1 MAKNKLPIQLLKS
14 QADPS
19 IAEKRDVLTTKL
31 FDLAKKVYDADG
43 EKPEKLDVLYRQ
55 VTATVNQLQS
65 VDQELENSFFVRFNV
80 QHKLMQKIHSMVSPN
95 QLPEEVDRKTLIE
108 LFTQFIDTERSI
120 TKTTQ
125 GLNKVDIYKEAYT
138 ESPKGIYLPKQWFG
152 EDVYSHNL
160 CLMPGLPTVIGG
172 FTGIGKTTL
181 AINMAYYYYE
191 VKKRQ
196 AFISLEMTGKDVT
209 YKLLRIGV
217 NRKNYTKIDRIWD
230 TESLETFL
238 KYKPDP
244 GKPKSNHDH
253 IHIRE
258 KYDELLKELST
269 GIDIYDNSGTTPATL
284 ESIRSELVYLHMVG
298 NMPDIIYI
306 DYAQIIHMSD
316 PQMRLADRR
325 NQIMQVIGE
334 LTQLAKV
341 YKFALVLISQTN
353 RSNASESSY
362 ETEDGSKFYHAPTVF
377 SLSESASIEQNAGLV
392 LTVGREWKEDGN
404 DRLHISVE
412 KNRFGKTHLSYMV
425 KIDRYTQT
433 LTELDSDNHIP
444 EKLEK
449 KPSRGKN

>member
-1 MAKNKLPIQLLKS
+1 MKKMKLPVQFLKDQSDPTIVEQYDTLKTLLLNIS
-14 QADPS
+14 EQIYRGD
-19 IAEKRDVLTTKL
+19 AESPDKLSRRYEKLEVTLKKLQKVELELQNSFLVRFDFQKKLISEIHSLTTP
-31 FDLAKKVYDADG
+31 D
-43 EKPEKLDVLYRQ
+43 
-55 VTATVNQLQS
+55 
-65 VDQELENSFFVRFNV
+65 
-80 QHKLMQKIHSMVSPN
+80 
-95 QLPEEVDRKTLIE
+95 QLPEEINRKILFT
-108 LFTQFIDTERSI
+108 LFTQFIESERSI
-120 TKTTQ
+120 TNKNN
-125 GLNKVDIYKEAYT
+125 GLNKVDIYREGMS
-138 ESPKGIYLPKQWFG
+138 ESPKGIDLPKEWFG
-152 EDVYSHNL
+152 REIYDHNL

-181 AINMAYYYYE
+181 AVNMAYYYFE
-191 VKKRQ
+191 IKKRQ
-196 AFISLEMTGKDVT
+196 AFISLEMTGKDLI
-209 YKLLRIGV
+209 YKLLRIGIK
-217 NRKNYTKIDRIWD
+217 KNKYTIINRIWD
-230 TESLETFL
+230 NQELETFL
-238 KYKPDP
+238 RHKPDKD
-244 GKPKSNHDH
+244 KPTNNDSTW
-253 IHIRE
+253 E
-258 KYDELLKELST
+258 SYDKLLKEISES
-269 GIDIYDNSGTTPATL
+269 IDIYDNSGTTPATL

-298 NMPDIIYI
+298 NMPEIIYI

-425 KIDRYTQT
+425 KIDKPTQT

-449 KPSRGKN
+449 KSGRGKN

>member
-1 MAKNKLPIQLLKS
+1 MAKNKLPIQALKE

-19 IAEKRDVLTTKL
+19 IAERRDVLTAKF
-31 FDLAKKVYDADG
+31 FDLSKKIYNADG
-43 EKPEKLDVLYRQ
+43 ERPEKLEMLYRQ
-55 VTATVNQLQS
+55 AKVTLNQLET
-65 VDQELENSFFVRFNV
+65 VDAELESSFLLRFNV
-80 QHKLMQKIHSMVSPN
+80 QHKLMEKIHELADPN
-95 QLPEEVDRKTLIE
+95 LLPEEVDRKSLIN

-125 GLNKVDIYKEAYT
+125 GLNKVDIYREAYS
-138 ESPKGIYLPKQWFG
+138 ESPKGIPLPVDWFG
-152 EDVYSHNL
+152 HDTYDKNL
-160 CLMPGLPTVIGG
+160 ILMPGLPTVIGG

-181 AINMAYYYYE
+181 AVNMAYYYLE

-196 AFISLEMTGKDVT
+196 AFISLEMTGKDLV
-209 YKLLRIGV
+209 YKLLRIGIK
-217 NRKNYTKIDRIWD
+217 RKKITAIDQIWNN
-230 TESLETFL
+230 EALETFL
-238 KYKPDP
+238 KDKPDP
-244 GKPKSNHDH
+244 KKPKSNYDD
-253 IHIRE
+253 IRE
-258 KYDELLKELST
+258 KYDELLKEIAS

-284 ESIRSELVYLHMVG
+284 ESIRSELIYLHMVG
-298 NMPDIIYI
+298 NLPEIIYI

-316 PQMRLADRR
+316 PQMRLTDRR

-425 KIDRYTQT
+425 KIDKYTQT
-433 LTELDSDNHIP
+433 LTELDSDNYIP
-444 EKLEK
+444 AKAEAKGK
-449 KPSRGKN
+449 KGKG